1 MPAKKPKPVDV
12 VVGHNV
18 RFQRLAAGLSQ
29 EALGAKI
36 GVTFQQV
43 QKYEK
48 GTNRIGAS
56 RLTQIAEVL
65 GIPIPLLFEGASTG
79 ASDGHNHTS
88 ARELLAE
95 PRAFR
100 LARAFSHI
108 SDVQIQRCIVEL
120 VERIAG

>member
-65 GIPIPLLFEGASTG
+65 GISLGAVSL
-79 ASDGHNHTS
+79 S
-88 ARELLAE
+88 
-95 PRAFR
+95 
-100 LARAFSHI
+100 LARSLA
-108 SDVQIQRCIVEL
+108 
-120 VERIAG
+120 RIMRATGSE